1 MNFAVE
7 IVTRGVDYTRFRRV
21 YNSEE
26 FNREVAQ
33 AAKLKERSLVEH
45 TKTAD
50 GKEHKRVRITPNI
63 ALPGPVQK
71 LFPEGQFSYEEVT
84 VLDPQSR
91 TATYAIE
98 TTVGD
103 KIQVTGLAKYI
114 EESGA
119 VRLRFE
125 GEANVK
131 MFGVGTM
138 VEKYLIGEVKT
149 RYELVQRLLQ
159 AFVDEGRDT
168 NLTPSIPVP
177 R

>member
-7 IVTRGVDYTRFRRV
+7 IVTRGVDYMRFRRV

-33 AAKLKERSLVEH
+33 AAKLKERSLIEH

-63 ALPGPVQK
+63 SLPGPVQK
-71 LFPEGQFSYEEVT
+71 LFAGGQFSYEEVT

-98 TTVGD
+98 TTAGD
-103 KIQVTGLAKYI
+103 KVQVIGLAKYI
-114 EESGA
+114 EETGA

-131 MFGVGTM
+131 IFGVGSF
-138 VEKYLIGEVKT
+138 VEKYLIGEVKE

-159 AFVDEGRDT
+159 AFIDEGRDT

>member
-1 MNFAVE
+1 MDFSVE

-26 FNREVAQ
+26 FNREVAR
-33 AAKLKERSLVEH
+33 AAKLKERTLLEH
-45 TKTAD
+45 SKSAD
-50 GKEHKRVRITPNI
+50 GKEHKRVRVTPNI
-63 ALPGPVQK
+63 SLPGAVQK

-84 VLDPQSR
+84 VLDPKSR

-98 TTVGD
+98 TTAGD
-103 KIQVTGLAKYI
+103 KISVAGLASYI
-114 EESGA
+114 EETGL

-125 GEANVK
+125 GAANVK
-131 MFGVGTM
+131 IFGVGSF
-138 VEKYLIGEVKT
+138 VERYLIGEVKQ

-159 AFVDEGRDT
+159 AFIDEGRDT
-168 NLTPSIPVP
+168 NLTPSMPVP

>member
-26 FNREVAQ
+26 FNREVAT
-33 AAKLKERSLVEH
+33 AAKLKERTLIEH
-45 TKTAD
+45 TRLAD
-50 GKEHKRVRITPNI
+50 GKERKRVRIVPSI
-63 ALPGPVQK
+63 SLPATIQK
-71 LFPEGQFSYEEVT
+71 LFPDGQFSYEEVT
-84 VLDPQSR
+84 VFDTQSR
-91 TATYAIE
+91 SATYAIE
-98 TTVGD
+98 TAAAD
-103 KIQVTGLAKYI
+103 KINVNGLATYI
-114 EESGA
+114 EENGG
-119 VRLRFE
+119 VRLHFE

-131 MFGVGTM
+131 IFGVGSFI
-138 VEKYLIGEVKT
+138 ERYLIGEVKS